1 MEYIEFEQV
10 ILQHKNI
17 NAAYIEFPFS
27 VENIFGK
34 KGQVKVKVVFDDK
47 ITYRGSLAKMDKNR
61 HILGITQQIRKELGK
76 TFGDIVKINLTED
89 TDERLVEIPK
99 DVSEILNQNT
109 DIQKIFNQLSYT
121 QKKEYIRW
129 INEAKKPETRQN
141 RKNKLLEILRE
152 KIKSS

>member
-1 MEYIEFEQV
+1 M
-10 ILQHKNI
+10 
-17 NAAYIEFPFS
+17 AYIEFPFS

-76 TFGDIVKINLTED
+76 TFGDIVKVNLTED

>member
-27 VENIFGK
+27 VENIFEK

>member
-76 TFGDIVKINLTED
+76 TFGDIVKVNLTED

>member
-76 TFGDIVKINLTED
+76 TFGDIVKVNLTKD

-109 DIQKIFNQLSYT
+109 NIQKIFNQLSYT

>member
-76 TFGDIVKINLTED
+76 TFGDIVKVNLTKD

>member
-76 TFGDIVKINLTED
+76 TFGDIVKVNLTED

-109 DIQKIFNQLSYT
+109 NIQKIFNQLSYT

>member
-109 DIQKIFNQLSYT
+109 NIQKIFNQLSYT